1 MGKWKV
7 VRNLERKHVCRTT
20 IWMHKHCTKNEV
32 FLKDFFSNANLV
44 TFTEEILRWKLHLQQ
59 KKHHQQNIYRTFAN
73 LIKNVKIEKFCTK
86 STVRQG
92 TWWCITSRSM
102 HYNIL
107 QRKHPEGSPKNANVL
122 LEGPFQK
129 ASPEIHDKIT
139 PTLKTKGATGPSCF
153 DGDDWRQ
160 IIGIN
165 T

>member
-44 TFTEEILRWKLHLQQ
+44 TFTEEILRWKFHLQQ

-92 TWWCITSRSM
+92 TWGCITSRSM
-102 HYNIL
+102 HL
-107 QRKHPEGSPKNANVL
+107 QYIAKETFRRISKERKRTIGGSISKS
-122 LEGPFQK
+122 K
-129 ASPEIHDKIT
+129 SRD
-139 PTLKTKGATGPSCF
+139 S
-153 DGDDWRQ
+153 W
-160 IIGIN
+160 
-165 T
+165 